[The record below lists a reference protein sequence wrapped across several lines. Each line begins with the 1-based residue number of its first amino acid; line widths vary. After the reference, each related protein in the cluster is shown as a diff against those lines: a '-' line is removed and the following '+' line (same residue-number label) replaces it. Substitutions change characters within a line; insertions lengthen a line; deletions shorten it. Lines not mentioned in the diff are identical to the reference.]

1 MSQSIKYILF
11 SLFFLSSTLLFSQ
24 SKTQLE
30 KEKQELDF
38 KIKQTNNLLNK
49 EKKKKNSA
57 LKQLELSNK
66 KIKHHSQLLKN
77 LKESIKIQNDT
88 INEVEKQISK
98 SEETIINK
106 EEQIENLKD
115 IIIKKPE
122 QIKKLEVS
130 IIKNKE
136 QLTLT
141 QNTLSKIIYQTYVWT
156 HTYNERFFLIS
167 SDDLN
172 QLYKRKQYLNQLTE
186 KTSQQINKV
195 KNIKEELD
203 AEKKELD
210 AEKKELDAEK
220 KELDAEKKEL
230 ETEKQNL
237 INERELLKQEK
248 ANKEEL
254 FSEKQ
259 IKNKTLEKEKNNNSR
274 IVSEIKQNEQHY
286 RNKLNQQKKEAKEI
300 EEQIKKIIE
309 EEIRKSREEAEKN
322 NSGSPLTPEALE
334 LSSNFTANK
343 GNLPWPLEKGVI
355 VSSFGIQKNKAI
367 SGIETKNNGIDF
379 STDPGQNCRV
389 IFDGTISRIFFIKGK
404 GKAVLVN
411 HGNYFTVY
419 SGLQDVIVKSGDQV
433 IAKQKIG
440 KIITSETTRE
450 TQLHFEIWKGK
461 ETQNP
466 VKWLYK
472 AN

>member
-1 MSQSIKYILF
+1 MSKSIKHILF

-30 KEKQELDF
+30 KEKQQLEI
-38 KIKQTNNLLNK
+38 KITQTNNQLNK

-57 LKQLELSNK
+57 LKQLELSDK
-66 KIKHHSQLLKN
+66 KIKQHKQLLNN
-77 LKESIKIQNDT
+77 LENSIKVQNTT
-88 INEVEKQISK
+88 IKKVEKQIEK
-98 SEETIINK
+98 LEENILIK
-106 EEQIENLKD
+106 EEE
-115 IIIKKPE
+115 
-122 QIKKLEVS
+122 
-130 IIKNKE
+130 
-136 QLTLT
+136 LTIT
-141 QNTLSKIIYQTYVWT
+141 QNTLSKIIYQTYVWKN
-156 HTYNERFFLIS
+156 TYNESFFLIS
-167 SDDLN
+167 SVDLN
-172 QLYKRKQYLNQLTE
+172 QLYKRKQYLNQLALNR
-186 KTSQQINKV
+186 KNQISK
-195 KNIKEELD
+195 IK
-203 AEKKELD
+203 KIT
-210 AEKKELDAEK
+210 
-220 KELDAEKKEL
+220 KEL
-230 ETEKQNL
+230 EDVKQNL
-237 INERELLKQEK
+237 IKESDLLKQGK
-248 ANKEEL
+248 VQKEEL
-254 FSEKQ
+254 FSEKKTENKI
-259 IKNKTLEKEKNNNSR
+259 IKEEKNNNSN

-286 RNKLNQQKKEAKEI
+286 RNKLNQQKKESKEI

-343 GNLPWPLEKGVI
+343 GRLPWPLEKGVI

-379 STDPGQNCRV
+379 NTDPDQNCRV
-389 IFDGTISRIFFIKGK
+389 IFDGTISRIFFVKGK

>member
-1 MSQSIKYILF
+1 MFQSIKYILF
-11 SLFFLSSTLLFSQ
+11 SLCFLSSTLLFSQ

-30 KEKQELDF
+30 KEKQQLEI
-38 KIKQTNNLLNK
+38 KITQTNNQLNK

-57 LKQLELSNK
+57 LKQLELSDK
-66 KIKHHSQLLKN
+66 KIKQHKQLLNN
-77 LKESIKIQNDT
+77 LENSIKVQNTT
-88 INEVEKQISK
+88 IKKVEKQI
-98 SEETIINK
+98 ETLEANILIK
-106 EEQIENLKD
+106 EEE
-115 IIIKKPE
+115 
-122 QIKKLEVS
+122 
-130 IIKNKE
+130 
-136 QLTLT
+136 LTIT
-141 QNTLSKIIYQTYVWT
+141 QNTLSKIIYQTYVWKN
-156 HTYNERFFLIS
+156 TYNESFFLIS
-167 SDDLN
+167 SVDLN
-172 QLYKRKQYLNQLTE
+172 QLYKRKQYLNQLALNR
-186 KTSQQINKV
+186 KNQISK
-195 KNIKEELD
+195 IK
-203 AEKKELD
+203 KIT
-210 AEKKELDAEK
+210 
-220 KELDAEKKEL
+220 KEL
-230 ETEKQNL
+230 EDVKQNL
-237 INERELLKQEK
+237 INESDLLKQGK
-248 ANKEEL
+248 VQKEEL
-254 FSEKQ
+254 FSEK
-259 IKNKTLEKEKNNNSR
+259 KTENKIIEEEKNNNSN

-343 GNLPWPLEKGVI
+343 GRLPWPLEKGVI

-379 STDPGQNCRV
+379 NTDPDQNCRV
-389 IFDGTISRIFFIKGK
+389 IFDGTISRIFFVKGK

>member
-1 MSQSIKYILF
+1 MFQSIKHILF

-30 KEKQELDF
+30 KEKQQLEI
-38 KIKQTNNLLNK
+38 KITQTNKQLNN
-49 EKKKKNSA
+49 EKNKKNSA
-57 LKQLELSNK
+57 LKQLELSDK
-66 KIKHHSQLLKN
+66 KIKQHKQLLNN
-77 LKESIKIQNDT
+77 LENSIKVQNTT
-88 INEVEKQISK
+88 IKKVGKQIEK
-98 SEETIINK
+98 LEENILIK
-106 EEQIENLKD
+106 EE
-115 IIIKKPE
+115 
-122 QIKKLEVS
+122 S
-130 IIKNKE
+130 
-136 QLTLT
+136 LTIT
-141 QNTLSKIIYQTYVWT
+141 QNTLSKIIYQTYVWKN
-156 HTYNERFFLIS
+156 TYNESFFLIS
-167 SDDLN
+167 SVDLN
-172 QLYKRKQYLNQLTE
+172 QLYKRKQYLNQLALNR
-186 KTSQQINKV
+186 KNQISK
-195 KNIKEELD
+195 IK
-203 AEKKELD
+203 KIT
-210 AEKKELDAEK
+210 
-220 KELDAEKKEL
+220 KEL
-230 ETEKQNL
+230 EDVKQNL
-237 INERELLKQEK
+237 INESDLLKQGK
-248 ANKEEL
+248 VQKEEL
-254 FSEKQ
+254 FSEK
-259 IKNKTLEKEKNNNSR
+259 KTENKIIEEEKNNNSN

-286 RNKLNQQKKEAKEI
+286 RNKLNQQKKKAKEI

-334 LSSNFTANK
+334 LSFNFTANK
-343 GNLPWPLEKGVI
+343 GRLPWPLEKGVI

-379 STDPGQNCRV
+379 NTDPGQNCRV

-440 KIITSETTRE
+440 TIITSETTRD

>member
-1 MSQSIKYILF
+1 MSKSIKHILF

-30 KEKQELDF
+30 KEKQQLEI
-38 KIKQTNNLLNK
+38 KITQTNNQLNK

-57 LKQLELSNK
+57 LKQLELSDK
-66 KIKHHSQLLKN
+66 KIKQHKQLLNN
-77 LKESIKIQNDT
+77 LENSIKVQNTT
-88 INEVEKQISK
+88 IKKVEKQI
-98 SEETIINK
+98 ETLEANILIK
-106 EEQIENLKD
+106 EEE
-115 IIIKKPE
+115 
-122 QIKKLEVS
+122 
-130 IIKNKE
+130 
-136 QLTLT
+136 LTIT
-141 QNTLSKIIYQTYVWT
+141 KNTLSKIIYQTYVWKN
-156 HTYNERFFLIS
+156 TYNESFFLIS
-167 SDDLN
+167 SVDLN
-172 QLYKRKQYLNQLTE
+172 QLYKRKQYLNQLALNR
-186 KTSQQINKV
+186 KNQISK
-195 KNIKEELD
+195 IK
-203 AEKKELD
+203 KFT
-210 AEKKELDAEK
+210 
-220 KELDAEKKEL
+220 KEL
-230 ETEKQNL
+230 EDIKQNL
-237 INERELLKQEK
+237 INESDLLKQGK
-248 ANKEEL
+248 VQKEEL
-254 FSEKQ
+254 FSEK
-259 IKNKTLEKEKNNNSR
+259 KTENKIIEEEKNNNSN

-286 RNKLNQQKKEAKEI
+286 RNKLNQQRKEAKEI

-343 GNLPWPLEKGVI
+343 GRLPWPLEKGVI